1 MLHDLLV
8 LIGILVAISS
18 LEPVSQRVDD
28 LSDVV
33 VIESE
38 VEVLDITSLVEEWL
52 INEMPSFLVYSI
64 RLTLDKV
71 SIGGALGEWMFL
83 LILSIVW
90 IGVLESFEDGEN
102 FVKSVWVLLL
112 KDLLGNSRSEQVT
125 VVPPG
130 TRNGEQHAYDKQ

>member
-38 VEVLDITSLVEEWL
+38 VVVLDITSLVEEWL
-52 INEMPSFLVYSI
+52 INEMPSFLVYPSG
-64 RLTLDKV
+64 LP
-71 SIGGALGEWMFL
+71 
-83 LILSIVW
+83 LI
-90 IGVLESFEDGEN
+90 
-102 FVKSVWVLLL
+102 KS
-112 KDLLGNSRSEQVT
+112 
-125 VVPPG
+125 
-130 TRNGEQHAYDKQ
+130 A